1 MTSAPRRSKQ
11 EGTTDTVHHF
21 RLFVAGDSPRSARA
35 AANLSA
41 LCSRVLPGSHQ
52 IEVIDVLETVM
63 SNSIAINSMMDP
75 LVVRMRKLPRPLTL
89 SLGSPGQLPLTAGGR
104 V

>member
-1 MTSAPRRSKQ
+1 MRVRSSGWARRSPP
-11 EGTTDTVHHF
+11 T
-21 RLFVAGDSPRSARA
+21 RLSARA
-35 AANLSA
+35 
-41 LCSRVLPGSHQ
+41 Q
-52 IEVIDVLETVM
+52 FIEVIDVLETVM

>member
-1 MTSAPRRSKQ
+1 
-11 EGTTDTVHHF
+11 
-21 RLFVAGDSPRSARA
+21 
-35 AANLSA
+35 
-41 LCSRVLPGSHQ
+41 
-52 IEVIDVLETVM
+52 M